1 VDRTRRLIAFWNW
14 LPAFRAVAETE
25 HLPTASEM
33 LRVSPSAL
41 SRTIRLLE
49 DALDE
54 VLFERRGRSLILT
67 DAGRELLVSVRRAMR
82 ILDDGVERLAG
93 ARFRGALKV
102 ACPGPFA
109 SIYVLP
115 ALEILRASHPDLV
128 PELNAVGS
136 EAANAALLAGD
147 LDVALLDDP
156 IPAPYLVIEPLAK
169 ISYGVYCGRTHP
181 LFEVSAPSVGEICE
195 HLFAGPPFGDDHWPS
210 EIDRKIGAR
219 LGQLQLGVD
228 FCLTGTYLAVFP
240 DVIVKSLVTEGRL
253 RRLPFQEFE
262 SNHLHAVYREPL
274 ACPTKIDVLLPI
286 LRDVVANV

>member
-1 VDRTRRLIAFWNW
+1 MDRTRRLIAFWNW
-14 LPAFRAVAETE
+14 LPAFRVVAETE
-25 HLPTASEM
+25 HLPTASEV

-49 DALDE
+49 DGLDE
-54 VLFERRGRSLILT
+54 VLFERRGRSLTLT

-82 ILDDGVERLAG
+82 VLDDGVERLAG

-136 EAANAALLAGD
+136 TAANAALLAGE

-156 IPAPYLVIEPLAK
+156 VPAPYLIIESLAE

-181 LFEVSAPSVGEICE
+181 LYEAASPTVEEICE

-210 EIDRKIGAR
+210 EITRKIGAR
-219 LGQLQLGVD
+219 LGQLQLGID

-240 DVIVKSLVTEGRL
+240 DVIVKSFVKEGRL

-262 SNHLHAVYREPL
+262 SNFLHAVYREPL
-274 ACPTKIDVLLPI
+274 ASPTKIDVLLPI